1 MLKFGKNRSLRYRLI
16 VSLSSITLLIG
27 LISSIAGW
35 LMLRK
40 EINDLFDAQQ
50 VYFAERLAS
59 SNITKGEHELKL
71 PSNTPKQNVE
81 DDAIAFAIFDSNGT
95 QIFHDGRDGRFIPFE
110 PQDNGFS
117 RQFVQEED
125 DRDEYRIYWLKD
137 GDLFIAVGQEM
148 EYRQEIIAKA
158 IVSQLGS
165 WAVGF
170 PLVILAIL
178 WFIYREFAPLKQLA
192 RQVSERKPDETT
204 PIVNNR
210 LPSEIQPLVTSL
222 NHYFE
227 RTQTMFNRERRFT
240 SDAAHEL
247 RSPLAGLRVQAEI
260 AQMTQD
266 DPETHQQALK
276 NIEGSID
283 RISQLIEQLL
293 TLSRLENITQLDEL
307 ERVEWQ
313 RIVESSVSQLYPL
326 AEQKQSDLYL
336 EIESEP
342 PPQQGK
348 PLLLSLV
355 LRNLIENAIHYT
367 PRGSLVK
374 ILLKSDRLIVEDNGN
389 GVSDDDLAK
398 LGQPFYRPVERPTEG
413 QQDEKGSGLGLSIVK
428 RILALHHLQLKLSRS
443 ELGGLKA
450 EILF

>member
-27 LISSIAGW
+27 LISSLTGW

-50 VYFAERLAS
+50 IYFAERLAS
-59 SNITKGEHELKL
+59 SNITEGFQTLKTS
-71 PSNTPKQNVE
+71 SNAPTQNVE
-81 DDAIAFAIFDSNGT
+81 DDAIAFAIFDQNGT
-95 QIFHDGRDGRFIPFE
+95 QIFHDGRDGRFIPFA
-110 PQDNGFS
+110 PKNGGFN
-117 RQFVQEED
+117 QQIVQEED
-125 DRDEYRIYWLKD
+125 DRDEYRIYWLQD
-137 GDLFIAVGQEM
+137 GDLYIAVGQEI
-148 EYRQEIIAKA
+148 EYRQEVIGKA
-158 IVSQLGS
+158 VVSQLGS

-204 PIVNNR
+204 PIVNPR

-260 AQMTQD
+260 AQMAQD
-266 DPETHQQALK
+266 DPETHQRALK

-307 ERVEWQ
+307 ESVNWQ
-313 RIVESSVSQLYPL
+313 SIAESNVSQLYAL

-336 EIESEP
+336 DIESEP

-367 PRGSLVK
+367 PSGSLIK

-389 GVSDDDLAK
+389 GVSDSDLAK
-398 LGQPFYRPVERPTEG
+398 LGQPFYRPVDRPTDNG
-413 QQDEKGSGLGLSIVK
+413 QDEKGSGLGLSIVK
-428 RILALHHLQLKLSRS
+428 RILALHHFQLKLSRS